1 MLNSIANGSRKNKDI
16 KNFPELNEYTAFPNL
31 WYTKKSNVRKK
42 IHITIVYIKN
52 FEKNLTS
59 DSSAHL
65 KALEQKKTNV
75 YRRNR

>member
-1 MLNSIANGSRKNKDI
+1 MGQGKIKTLKTSQNSMNTQHSQTYGTQKKN
-16 KNFPELNEYTAFPNL
+16 
-31 WYTKKSNVRKK
+31 NVRKK

-59 DSSAHL
+59 DTSAHL

>member
-1 MLNSIANGSRKNKDI
+1 MNTQHSQTYG
-16 KNFPELNEYTAFPNL
+16 TQ
-31 WYTKKSNVRKK
+31 KSNVRKK

-75 YRRNR
+75 YRRNRWLGNIEIETWNQ